1 MDMKNGF
8 SGRISSNDN
17 IICQLNSSSVS
28 NHELIYLSTPSL
40 TVLPDHTKHSGK
52 SID

>member
-1 MDMKNGF
+1 MDFQVEYLRM
-8 SGRISSNDN
+8 
-17 IICQLNSSSVS
+17 IILFVDLDSSSVS

-40 TVLPDHTKHSGK
+40 TELPDHTKHSGK